1 MSETVHAAVPAAWT
15 GDYASM
21 LEVAI
26 GPLVT
31 AVGGSIVDLDEV
43 EDGDITLE
51 WEGTPAVG
59 VRLAGFV
66 SLDRLIEAVEEQ
78 LDAPLRRLDRPGRL
92 SAVRL
97 LDQRGA
103 FNMRK
108 SIDAVAQAMRV
119 SRITV
124 YNYLNEVRDEA

>member
-1 MSETVHAAVPAAWT
+1 MSETVHAATKAAWT
-15 GDYASM
+15 GDCASM

-31 AVGGSIVDLDEV
+31 AVGGSIVDIDEV

-51 WEGTPAVG
+51 WDGTPAVG
-59 VRLAGFV
+59 VRLAEAV
-66 SLDRLIEAVEEQ
+66 SLDRLIEAVEEHF
-78 LDAPLRRLDRPGRL
+78 DAPLRRLDRQGRL

-108 SIDAVAQAMRV
+108 SIDAIAHAMGV

-124 YNYLNEVRDEA
+124 YNYLNEVRDQT